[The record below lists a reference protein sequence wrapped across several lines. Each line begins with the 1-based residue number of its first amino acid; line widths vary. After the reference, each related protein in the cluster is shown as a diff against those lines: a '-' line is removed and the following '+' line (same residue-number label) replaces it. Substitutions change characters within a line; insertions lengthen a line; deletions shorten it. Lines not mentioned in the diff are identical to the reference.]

1 MVEGLPRFD
10 PAQIHAEA
18 AIPSIGKRR
27 KRSDGRERNGPF
39 RPGDFTDPRLLLG
52 ASPALLEGKML
63 RGGMGTG
70 MPYWG
75 PIFTEDEIDALIAY
89 LYQFALEK

>member
-1 MVEGLPRFD
+1 M
-10 PAQIHAEA
+10 PAMEDAMTA
-18 AIPSIGKRR
+18 A
-27 KRSDGRERNGPF
+27 GPDM
-39 RPGDFTDPRLLLG
+39 RLSAPPDFTDPRLLLG

-75 PIFTEDEIDALIAY
+75 PIFTADQMDAVIAY
-89 LYQFALEK
+89 LYSFAMKN